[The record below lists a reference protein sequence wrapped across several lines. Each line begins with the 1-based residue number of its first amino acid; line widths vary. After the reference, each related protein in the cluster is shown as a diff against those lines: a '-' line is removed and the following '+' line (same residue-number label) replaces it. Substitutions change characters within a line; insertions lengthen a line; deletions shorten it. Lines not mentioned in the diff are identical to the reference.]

1 MAPSNFTHAS
11 TLPTLGQGIPLE
23 PGMRIADR
31 FEIQSLAG
39 AGGMGEVYRSWDSV
53 LERTV
58 ALKVVRPREGE
69 AEEYLERFRRE
80 ALALAQLNHPHVCQ
94 VYDLVLAPEGTFIA
108 MEWLEGET
116 LEVLAKT
123 LSRKEKLKVLWE
135 ASEGLAAAHAKGL
148 VHRDLKPSNLI
159 ITPEGCVKILD
170 FGLARLVRTEA
181 VRLDPR
187 TPLPLPPPALEAE
200 SEIKDDEATALERP
214 SSPRPT
220 PEARSTEHLTQQ
232 GYFMGSPRY
241 ASPEQIRSEV
251 AGAPSDV
258 FSLGILAWEL
268 LTGEHPFPGEG
279 RERFKAVVENRRLP
293 PKTQGLPRMVIQL
306 LDAMLQSRPPAR
318 PSSAEV
324 AERLRKIQRP
334 LRPIWW
340 AGLGALLA
348 LTMGGLSFLVMT
360 RSVVAD
366 LTREHPARVA
376 ILPVRNKTG
385 EATLNSELQWV
396 LPDLLALGLQGQKR
410 LTAIPSVGVH
420 AVIAQLGLPPEH
432 PSPERLKRLAAPLG
446 ASLFLLSTLESHA
459 GAWRLR
465 YQLVDLKG
473 EVRTEGVEAAGGP
486 EARSLQALARG
497 AAAKIAHS
505 VQPLGHRDDNTP
517 IYVPPEAL
525 RRFAEGKEL
534 MMRGQFQEALE
545 PLRLAAEL
553 APHFGPAAVQWG
565 LCLRKTGKP
574 GALAA
579 IQWGRWAAR
588 SAQLQRTEIQALTE
602 LSLLRMDI
610 GDWEQA
616 RLGLE
621 EAMSLAQ
628 RLGDE
633 DFQSALLNNQAFLAM
648 ERKHY
653 AVAEPL
659 LHRALLIQR
668 RLGTRADEL
677 MTLNNLAILAKE
689 RGDFTSAQAH
699 YLTVLEGARQL
710 DDQWTE
716 SVCLNNLGDVALCRL
731 DYADAEAKFR
741 AALAVKEKIGNRAGL
756 IIPIANLGILARVQ
770 GRWEEGRTRLEAAL
784 ALSREL
790 NRVPLEALV
799 RYQQGALE
807 LAAGRP
813 REAQPCFQSALDL
826 GQKLSDPGGQA
837 QALAGLAEAA
847 LLSRDLPRAESCLR
861 SAREKQV
868 DSPQY
873 WRAEGMLRLA
883 KGDREGARQSLERA
897 LHLARKG
904 SPEEAPE
911 IQARLTQIR

>member
-1 MAPSNFTHAS
+1 MAPSNATHAS
-11 TLPTLGQGIPLE
+11 TRPSQGRGIPLE

-31 FEIQSLAG
+31 FEVQALAG

-69 AEEYLERFRRE
+69 ADEYLERFRRE

-116 LEVLAKT
+116 LEVVAKT
-123 LSRKEKLKVLWE
+123 LSRKDKLRVLWE

-148 VHRDLKPSNLI
+148 VHRDLKPGNLI
-159 ITPEGCVKILD
+159 ITPEGTLKILD
-170 FGLARLVRTEA
+170 FGLARLNRAES
-181 VRLDPR
+181 VRLDPH
-187 TPLPLPPPALEAE
+187 TPVPLPVPEEEP
-200 SEIKDDEATALERP
+200 EICDDQATALERP
-214 SSPRPT
+214 IRSRPT
-220 PEARSTEHLTQQ
+220 LENRSTEHLTQQ

-241 ASPEQIRSEV
+241 ASPEQIRSEI
-251 AGAPSDV
+251 AEAPSDV

-268 LTGEHPFPGEG
+268 LTGGHPFPGEG

-293 PKTQGLPRMVIQL
+293 LKTQGLPRAVAQL
-306 LDAMLQSRPPAR
+306 LEAMLQSRPPAR

-324 AERLRKIQRP
+324 AQVLRKAQSP

-348 LTMGGLSFLVMT
+348 LALGALGFLVMT

-385 EATLNSELQWV
+385 EATLDSELQWV

-410 LTAIPSVGVH
+410 LTTIPSSSVNP
-420 AVIAQLGLPPEH
+420 VIKQFGLPPDP

-446 ASLFLLSTLESHA
+446 ADLFLFSTLEPHD
-459 GAWRLR
+459 GGWRLR
-465 YQLVDLKG
+465 YRLIDLKG
-473 EVRTEGVEAAGGP
+473 QVRTEGAEAKGGP

-497 AAAKIAHS
+497 AAMQIAHS
-505 VQPLGHRDDNTP
+505 VQPLGHRPEGTP
-517 IYVPPEAL
+517 ISVAPEAL

-588 SAQLQRTEIQALTE
+588 SANLQRTEIQALTE
-602 LSLLRMDI
+602 LSLLRMDA
-610 GDWEQA
+610 GDWDQA
-616 RLGLE
+616 RVGLE
-621 EAMSLAQ
+621 EAMALAQ
-628 RLGDE
+628 SLGDE

-668 RLGTRADEL
+668 RLGKRSDEIL
-677 MTLNNLAILAKE
+677 TLNNLAILAKE
-689 RGDFTSAQAH
+689 RGDFTSAQTH
-699 YLTVLEGARQL
+699 YTTVLEEARQL
-710 DDQWTE
+710 EDRWTE

-731 DYADAEAKFR
+731 DFADAEAKFR

-770 GRWEEGRTRLEAAL
+770 GRWDEGRTRLEEAL
-784 ALSREL
+784 ALCREL
-790 NRVPLEALV
+790 DRVPLESIV

-813 REAQPCFQSALDL
+813 REAQPCFQAAFDL
-826 GQKLSDPGGQA
+826 GQKLSDPSAQA

-847 LLSRDLPRAESCLR
+847 LLSKDLSRAESSLR
-861 SAREKQV
+861 LAREKQV
-868 DSPQY
+868 DSPLY

-883 KGDREGARQSLERA
+883 KGEQAGAKQCLERA
-897 LHLARKG
+897 LQLARK
-904 SPEEAPE
+904 SAPEESPG
-911 IQARLTQIR
+911 IQAKLAQLR